1 MDEKEGK
8 VFVDRAEKIVQGLTN
23 ALADEIR
30 KLNDDEFSNELMLY
44 AMAKFS
50 ANALLSIQEQ
60 TLQFDIED
68 GYAETIKELMAIMG
82 KNERI
87 QSIKNG
93 RREIE
98 KKLAESE
105 KIIAEREKRVK
116 ALEDEYKQSVTDDG
130 LQN

>member
-8 VFVDRAEKIVQGLTN
+8 LFVDRAEKIVQGLTK
-23 ALADEIR
+23 ALAKELG
-30 KLNDDEFSNELMLY
+30 KLNDDEFSTELMLY

-50 ANALLSIQEQ
+50 ANALLSVQEQ

-82 KNERI
+82 KDSKI
-87 QSIKNG
+87 QSIKNE

-116 ALEDEYKQSVTDDG
+116 ALEDEYKHKDI
-130 LQN
+130 

>member
-8 VFVDRAEKIVQGLTN
+8 IFVDRAEKIVQGLTK
-23 ALADEIR
+23 ALAKELG
-30 KLNDDEFSNELMLY
+30 KLNDDEFSTELMLY

-50 ANALLSIQEQ
+50 AGALLSVQEQ
-60 TLQFDIED
+60 TMQFDIED

-82 KNERI
+82 KNDRI

-98 KKLAESE
+98 KKLEESE

-116 ALEDEYKQSVTDDG
+116 ALEDEYKQGIADNDIKA
-130 LQN
+130 